1 MADDE
6 PMYTTNRIPVVN
18 GSSPVPEGPGLGYK
32 VDEAELRR
40 MSRQAP
46 VERPPHVGVLKMGS
60 DIYYGPSYVSPRKI
74 TGQEEAM
81 ARGFENELWL
91 DDGSEEWRQVYEQ
104 VQREGIV
111 RRVGARM

>member
-1 MADDE
+1 MKNFIHGIA
-6 PMYTTNRIPVVN
+6 TALALAFSTFT
-18 GSSPVPEGPGLGYK
+18 SSAANVPEGPGLGYE

-46 VERPPHVGVLKMGS
+46 VERPPHVG
-60 DIYYGPSYVSPRKI
+60 
-74 TGQEEAM
+74 
-81 ARGFENELWL
+81 
-91 DDGSEEWRQVYEQ
+91 QVYEE